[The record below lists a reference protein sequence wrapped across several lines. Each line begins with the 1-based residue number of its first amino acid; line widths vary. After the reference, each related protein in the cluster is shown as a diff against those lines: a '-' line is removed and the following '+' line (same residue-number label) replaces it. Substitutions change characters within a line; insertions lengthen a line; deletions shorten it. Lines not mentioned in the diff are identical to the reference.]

1 MPTDARERVAR
12 AICRRTLL
20 ETKQDADEAT
30 VGSYWKHYLP
40 EADDALSA
48 LGWREMVEALEKAQW
63 YVNNFPSAS
72 IPGDKPFVDDIEL
85 VDAALS
91 RARGEKT

>member
-1 MPTDARERVAR
+1 MTDVRERVAR

-48 LGWREMVEALEKAQW
+48 IGYEEIVGALEEALSMLKA
-63 YVNNFPSAS
+63 YEESATGES
-72 IPGDKPFVDDIEL
+72 FNSPRIN
-85 VDAALS
+85 DAL
-91 RARGEKT
+91 RKARGEP